1 MDTLCLPGKINV
13 KNKALFYIFV
23 FPALLVACGAAL
35 DDSDAFVPGS
45 YTGSVI
51 SYGGTLSVTAT
62 FSANAV
68 TGVKIIEHHDSSS
81 RPQVQQALIDIP
93 QTIAE
98 LNSFDVE
105 VISGASV
112 TSRRIMDAAE
122 ECAEQARLVPH
133 GAGTENRWRFIN
145 NSGYTFNVTTSGVM
159 FELKPGGNH
168 AVLASSIEPSF
179 TLSGVFYNVS
189 PQKSPGLIIFVNE

>member
-1 MDTLCLPGKINV
+1 V
-13 KNKALFYIFV
+13 KSKALFYFCIFA
-23 FPALLVACGAAL
+23 FPALLIACGAAL
-35 DDSDAFVPGS
+35 EDSDTFAPGS
-45 YTGSVI
+45 YTGSVA

-68 TGVKIIEHHDSSS
+68 TGVEVIEHHDSSS
-81 RPQVQQALIDIP
+81 RSQVQQALSDIP
-93 QTIAE
+93 QTIVE
-98 LNSFDVE
+98 RNSFDVD

-133 GAGTENRWRFIN
+133 SAEAENKWRFIN
-145 NSGYTFNVTTSGVM
+145 NSGYTFNVTTNGVM

-168 AVLASSIEPSF
+168 AVFASSTEPSF
-179 TLSGVFYNVS
+179 TLSGPFYNVS
-189 PQKSPGLIIFVNE
+189 SQRSPGLIIFVNG